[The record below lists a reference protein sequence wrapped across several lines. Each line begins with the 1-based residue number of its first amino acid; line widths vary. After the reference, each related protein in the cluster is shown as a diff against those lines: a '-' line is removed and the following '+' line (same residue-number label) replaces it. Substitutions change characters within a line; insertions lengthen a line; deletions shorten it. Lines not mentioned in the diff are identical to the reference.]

1 MIIKDI
7 FGSEVA
13 VKVFYTYLAVSLG
26 HTGIQTVNDFKPDVL
41 ETKIAHVEKKIDRL
55 EGLMIDMLKSKAG
68 Q

>member
-1 MIIKDI
+1 MIVKDI

-13 VKVFYTYLAVSLG
+13 VKVFYAYLAVSLG
-26 HTGIQTVNDFKPDVL
+26 HTGVQTVNDFKPDVL
-41 ETKIAHVEKKIDRL
+41 ETKIVHVEKKLDRL